1 MGGRSER
8 AHKREEDKGECS
20 APHFLLSP
28 FTGEEVREEIRF
40 MFPGGVRIY
49 KSGTRGYKWILAG
62 FVFTKNATKGYKWP

>member
-8 AHKREEDKGECS
+8 AHKREEDKGDCS

-28 FTGEEVREEIRF
+28 FIGEEVGEEIRF

-49 KSGTRGYKWILAG
+49 R
-62 FVFTKNATKGYKWP
+62 NAIKGY